1 MDLSVRNFAVVE
13 IFGIEIWITE
23 TLRNAWI
30 VSAVLI
36 VIALIVRFKLTTYTD
51 SPKGLQNVVELIVES
66 FDRFVRNSAGER
78 LAYLGH
84 WFFTVF
90 AFILF
95 SNLSGI
101 VMRPPTADWAVT
113 FALAFATF
121 ILIQY
126 AGIRYDP
133 KGYVKGLTRP
143 IFLFLP
149 INIIGEFAR
158 PVSLSFRLFGN
169 VLGGAILVGLLY
181 NVAPVFTRFAVPI
194 PLHIYFDIIMGI
206 LQTYIFTVLSLS
218 FIGLM
223 AGTTEQ

>member
-1 MDLSVRNFAVVE
+1 MDLSVRNFAVIEV
-13 IFGIEIWITE
+13 FGIEIWITE
-23 TLRNAWI
+23 SLVNAWI
-30 VSAVLI
+30 VSAILI

-51 SPKGLQNVVELIVES
+51 SPKGLQNAVELVVEV
-66 FDRFVRNSAGER
+66 FDRFVRTSAGDR

-95 SNLSGI
+95 SNFSGI
-101 VMRPPTADWAVT
+101 VIRPPTADWAVT

-121 ILIQY
+121 VLIQY

-133 KGYVKGLTRP
+133 KGYVKSLLQP

-149 INIIGEFAR
+149 INIIGELAR

-169 VLGGAILVGLLY
+169 VLGGAILIGLLY
-181 NVAPVFTRFAVPI
+181 NVAPVFTWFGVPI
-194 PLHIYFDIIMGI
+194 PLHIYFDIVMGF

-223 AGTTEQ
+223 AGTAEE